1 MRFAT
6 VFFLLTVFGFKGFSQ
21 MSVNPADSIF
31 ADLEKDFVFVEG
43 GTFMS
48 TSATTNPESHKIHK
62 EKVSD
67 FYIARYEVT
76 VGLYEKVTGKN
87 PTSSR
92 DKDRPVENI
101 SGYDCV
107 DFCNAGK
114 NPAYVGRGD
123 CWIFGK

>member
-6 VFFLLTVFGFKGFSQ
+6 VFFLLTVFGLKGFSQ
-21 MSVNPADSIF
+21 MNVNPADSIF

-48 TSATTNPESHKIHK
+48 TSATTNPESYKIHEK
-62 EKVSD
+62 KVSD

-101 SGYDCV
+101 SGYECV

>member
-1 MRFAT
+1 
-6 VFFLLTVFGFKGFSQ
+6 
-21 MSVNPADSIF
+21 
-31 ADLEKDFVFVEG
+31 
-43 GTFMS
+43 MS
-48 TSATTNPESHKIHK
+48 TSATTNPENCKIHE
-62 EKVSD
+62 EKVRD
-67 FYIARYEVT
+67 FYIARYEAT
-76 VGLYEKVTGKN
+76 VGLYEKVTEKN